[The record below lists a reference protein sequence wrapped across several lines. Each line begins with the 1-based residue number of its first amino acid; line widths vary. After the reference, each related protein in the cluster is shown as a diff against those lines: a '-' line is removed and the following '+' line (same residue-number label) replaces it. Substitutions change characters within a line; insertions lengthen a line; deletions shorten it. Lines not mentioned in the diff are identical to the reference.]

1 MRIILFILA
10 ISSFFFF
17 TSCSLA
23 VVEAKI
29 VRKTDL
35 LQKGKEITKIVSI
48 SPEVSYFKKG
58 NTFSENMT
66 QGAELKT
73 LFNNSLKYCAD
84 KNKVKLTIIDQNKID
99 KEDEIYYNRLKPLK
113 DQILI
118 AYMNQTMNPYKSA
131 LFKRKIH
138 SSNTQKISPDFQ
150 DLIKKYGTKYFAT
163 QGIISV
169 KKKLGKKGLF
179 YLIAPLKAING
190 NYITFF
196 YSLVADIETGEIIYV
211 EERLI
216 DNKPSQTYLENI
228 IYNSFFQLKT
238 KKK

>member
-35 LQKGKEITKIVSI
+35 LQKG
-48 SPEVSYFKKG
+48 KG

-138 SSNTQKISPDFQ
+138 SSNTQKINPDFQ
-150 DLIKKYGTKYFAT
+150 DLIKKYGTKWWME
-163 QGIISV
+163 
-169 KKKLGKKGLF
+169 
-179 YLIAPLKAING
+179 IAIQ
-190 NYITFF
+190 I
-196 YSLVADIETGEIIYV
+196 
-211 EERLI
+211 
-216 DNKPSQTYLENI
+216 
-228 IYNSFFQLKT
+228 KT
-238 KKK
+238 